1 MLLPVIWH
9 KLFDDSFFMEKCIF
23 LRGYCDK
30 RKHLF
35 WCKQFVFYNR
45 CTHWR
50 GKLKIVWLSGKV
62 LMYIW
67 WLNFVAA
74 WKRKKRVTILT
85 IYIVS
90 LLFYNILPQFFKSY
104 SALLA
109 WKNNSQHESAKCFC
123 KRNIS
128 KPNVLFLLPSKT
140 TARLKFKHEFGVLVD
155 NFLLCW

>member
-1 MLLPVIWH
+1 MHL
-9 KLFDDSFFMEKCIF
+9 

-45 CTHWR
+45 CTHRR

-62 LMYIW
+62 LMYVW
-67 WLNFVAA
+67 WLNFVNAA

-90 LLFYNILPQFFKSY
+90 LLFYNIFHHNVFKSY

-109 WKNNSQHESAKCFC
+109 WKNNSQHDSAKCFG
-123 KRNIS
+123 KRNVPA
-128 KPNVLFLLPSKT
+128 KCAVLLPSGT
-140 TARLKFKHEFGVLVD
+140 TQWLEFKLDFAVFIID
-155 NFLLCW
+155 YFLIFW

>member
-1 MLLPVIWH
+1 MEKKAKYTKKRYYLLFGTNI
-9 KLFDDSFFMEKCIF
+9 FDDLFYGKCIF

-45 CTHWR
+45 CTHRR

-62 LMYIW
+62 LMYVW
-67 WLNFVAA
+67 WLNFVNAA

-90 LLFYNILPQFFKSY
+90 LLFYNIFHHNVFKSY

-109 WKNNSQHESAKCFC
+109 WKNNSGVFKM
-123 KRNIS
+123 
-128 KPNVLFLLPSKT
+128 KT
-140 TARLKFKHEFGVLVD
+140 VIKFPRCYHI
-155 NFLLCW
+155 